1 MFQRFSTVIASAAI
15 ALLASAPTAGAQAT
29 KTEMKAPASRE
40 VTVTGTV
47 VDVSCK
53 FGQGLTGEDHRMC
66 AQVCS
71 DRAIPLAILTADGKL
86 YIPTSAAMPGDAQND
101 RLKEFAERKVTVKGK
116 AFEAGG
122 AQAIQ
127 ISSVVAAR

>member
-1 MFQRFSTVIASAAI
+1 MARAFAGAVVAVIATAA
-15 ALLASAPTAGAQAT
+15 TAGAQQ
-29 KTEMKAPASRE
+29 MKAPQSRE

-47 VDVSCK
+47 IDVSCK
-53 FGQGLTGEDHRMC
+53 FGQGLSGEDHRMC

-86 YIPTSAAMPGDAQND
+86 YIPVSAAMPGDAQTN

-122 AQAIQ
+122 ATAIQ
-127 ISSVVAAR
+127 IASVAAAP

>member
-1 MFQRFSTVIASAAI
+1 MLNHVGKVAASAVA
-15 ALLASAPTAGAQAT
+15 ALVMSAATAGAQQM
-29 KTEMKAPASRE
+29 EMKAPASRE

-47 VDVSCK
+47 IDVSCK
-53 FGQGLTGEDHRMC
+53 FGQGLAGEDHRMC

-71 DRAIPLAILTADGKL
+71 DRGIPLAILTADGKL
-86 YIPTSAAMPGDAQND
+86 YIPVSAAMPGDAQNSK
-101 RLKEFAERKVTVKGK
+101 LKEYAERRVTVKGK

-127 ISSVVAAR
+127 IASVTAAR

>member
-1 MFQRFSTVIASAAI
+1 MLQRFSTVIASAAV
-15 ALLASAPTAGAQAT
+15 ALLASAPNAGAQAG
-29 KTEMKAPASRE
+29 KMEMKAPVGRE

-86 YIPTSAAMPGDAQND
+86 YIPTSAAMPGEAQNSK
-101 RLKEFAERKVTVKGK
+101 LKEFAERKVTVKGK

>member
-1 MFQRFSTVIASAAI
+1 MLKQITRAMAGAAVAMLFTASSAA
-15 ALLASAPTAGAQAT
+15 AQQMQ
-29 KTEMKAPASRE
+29 MKAPEGKE

-47 VDVSCK
+47 IDVSCK
-53 FGQGLTGEDHRMC
+53 FGQGLSGEEHRMC

-71 DRAIPLAILTADGKL
+71 DRGIPLAILTADGKL
-86 YIPTSAAMPGDAQND
+86 YIPTSAAMPGDAQNSK
-101 RLKEFAERKVTVKGK
+101 LKEFAERKVTVKGK

-127 ISSVVAAR
+127 IASVVAAR

>member
-1 MFQRFSTVIASAAI
+1 MLNHVGKVAASAVA
-15 ALLASAPTAGAQAT
+15 ALVMSAATAGAQQM
-29 KTEMKAPASRE
+29 EMKAPASRE

-47 VDVSCK
+47 IDVSCK
-53 FGQGLTGEDHRMC
+53 FGQGLAGEDHRMC

-71 DRAIPLAILTADGKL
+71 DRGIPLAILTADGKL
-86 YIPTSAAMPGDAQND
+86 YIPVSAAMPGDAQNSK
-101 RLKEFAERKVTVKGK
+101 LKEYAERRVTVKGK

-127 ISSVVAAR
+127 IASVSAAR

>member
-1 MFQRFSTVIASAAI
+1 MFNRIIKVVAGTFVAVIFA
-15 ALLASAPTAGAQAT
+15 APTAAAQQM
-29 KTEMKAPASRE
+29 EMKAPASRE

-66 AQVCS
+66 SQVCS
-71 DRAIPLAILTADGKL
+71 DRGIPLAILTADGKL
-86 YIPTSAAMPGDAQND
+86 YIPVSASMPGDAQNN
-101 RLKEFAERKVTVKGK
+101 RLKEFAERRVTIKGK

-122 AQAIQ
+122 ATAIQ
-127 ISSVVAAR
+127 IASVAAAR